1 MTIFGLTIQDLL
13 LPALLVGWFL
23 LMFLVLPKMGV
34 ST

>member
-1 MTIFGLTIQDLL
+1 MIFGVAIADLV

-23 LMFLVLPKMGV
+23 LMFVVLPKMGV

>member
-1 MTIFGLTIQDLL
+1 MTILGVPIDDLV

-23 LMFLVLPKMGV
+23 LMFLVLPKLGV